1 MDAGIWEQMKGRVK
15 QQFGKLTDDDL
26 RQLEGHG
33 EQLAGKLQQR
43 YGFAKEEAERQ
54 AREFRSRNNWN

>member
-1 MDAGIWEQMKGRVK
+1 MEAVMWERMKGRVK

-26 RQLEGHG
+26 RALEGHG

-43 YGFAKEEAERQ
+43 YGFPREEAERQ

>member
-1 MDAGIWEQMKGRVK
+1 MEAGTWELMKGRVK

-26 RQLEGHG
+26 RALEGHG

-43 YGFAKEEAERQ
+43 
-54 AREFRSRNNWN
+54 